1 MKKNDSNLPSNAEV
15 NQFLM
20 LRELVTG
27 LYDEMKDF
35 AKKSANETL
44 NEFKIKSLNRV
55 LTPLKVLMKDQPTA
69 LFLDVLD
76 ESSLPTNSDVVII
89 LSQYL
94 TAMQN
99 YEDFNMNGSDK
110 ESKEPLTNDVSA
122 RTSSPHTEQNKKE
135 ETPSMDVVKY
145 CRHCGKKVD
154 YDSSTYCK
162 YCGKE
167 L

>member
-1 MKKNDSNLPSNAEV
+1 MKKNESNLPSNAEV

-35 AKKSANETL
+35 AKKSPNETL

-55 LTPLKVLMKDQPTA
+55 LSPLKELMKDQPTA

-99 YEDFNMNGSDK
+99 YEDRYYRLDIFKHKKRWNTK
-110 ESKEPLTNDVSA
+110 EDPIET
-122 RTSSPHTEQNKKE
+122 KK
-135 ETPSMDVVKY
+135 Y
-145 CRHCGKKVD
+145 
-154 YDSSTYCK
+154 
-162 YCGKE
+162 
-167 L
+167 

>member
-1 MKKNDSNLPSNAEV
+1 MKKNESNLPSNAEV

-35 AKKSANETL
+35 AKKSSNETL

-55 LTPLKVLMKDQPTA
+55 LSPLRELMKDQPTA

-94 TAMQN
+94 TAMQKF
-99 YEDFNMNGSDK
+99 EDRYRKKDPSRHVIRWNTK
-110 ESKEPLTNDVSA
+110 EDPIET
-122 RTSSPHTEQNKKE
+122 KK
-135 ETPSMDVVKY
+135 Y
-145 CRHCGKKVD
+145 
-154 YDSSTYCK
+154 
-162 YCGKE
+162 
-167 L
+167 

>member
-1 MKKNDSNLPSNAEV
+1 MKKNESNLPSNAEV

-55 LTPLKVLMKDQPTA
+55 LIPLKEVMKDQPTA

-94 TAMQN
+94 SAMQK
-99 YEDFNMNGSDK
+99 YEDRYRKKDPSRHVIRWNTK
-110 ESKEPLTNDVSA
+110 EDPIEA
-122 RTSSPHTEQNKKE
+122 KK
-135 ETPSMDVVKY
+135 Y
-145 CRHCGKKVD
+145 
-154 YDSSTYCK
+154 
-162 YCGKE
+162 
-167 L
+167 

>member
-1 MKKNDSNLPSNAEV
+1 MKINESNLPSNAEV

-27 LYDEMKDF
+27 LYNEMKDF

-55 LTPLKVLMKDQPTA
+55 LMPLKEVLKDQPTA
-69 LFLDVLD
+69 QFLDTLD
-76 ESSLPTNSDVVII
+76 ESSLPTNSDVVFI

-99 YEDFNMNGSDK
+99 YEDRYYRLDNLKYKKRWNTK
-110 ESKEPLTNDVSA
+110 ENPIE
-122 RTSSPHTEQNKKE
+122 KK
-135 ETPSMDVVKY
+135 
-145 CRHCGKKVD
+145 H
-154 YDSSTYCK
+154 
-162 YCGKE
+162 
-167 L
+167 

>member
-1 MKKNDSNLPSNAEV
+1 MKKNESNLPSNAEV

-55 LTPLKVLMKDQPTA
+55 LSPLKELMKDQPTA

-94 TAMQN
+94 IAMQN
-99 YEDFNMNGSDK
+99 YEDRYYRLDSFK
-110 ESKEPLTNDVSA
+110 
-122 RTSSPHTEQNKKE
+122 HKK
-135 ETPSMDVVKY
+135 SNN
-145 CRHCGKKVD
+145 
-154 YDSSTYCK
+154 
-162 YCGKE
+162 
-167 L
+167 

>member
-1 MKKNDSNLPSNAEV
+1 MKKIESNLPSNAEV

-27 LYDEMKDF
+27 LYNEMKDF
-35 AKKSANETL
+35 TKKSANETL

-55 LTPLKVLMKDQPTA
+55 LIPLKEVLKDQPTA

-94 TAMQN
+94 SAMQK
-99 YEDFNMNGSDK
+99 YEDRYRKNDPSRHVIRWNTK
-110 ESKEPLTNDVSA
+110 EDPIEA
-122 RTSSPHTEQNKKE
+122 KK
-135 ETPSMDVVKY
+135 Y
-145 CRHCGKKVD
+145 
-154 YDSSTYCK
+154 
-162 YCGKE
+162 
-167 L
+167 

>member
-1 MKKNDSNLPSNAEV
+1 MKKNESNLPSNAEV

-44 NEFKIKSLNRV
+44 NEFKIRSLNRV
-55 LTPLKVLMKDQPTA
+55 LIPLKEVLKDQPTA

-94 TAMQN
+94 TAMQK
-99 YEDFNMNGSDK
+99 YEDRYHQKDPSRHVIRWNTK
-110 ESKEPLTNDVSA
+110 EDPIET
-122 RTSSPHTEQNKKE
+122 KK
-135 ETPSMDVVKY
+135 Y
-145 CRHCGKKVD
+145 
-154 YDSSTYCK
+154 
-162 YCGKE
+162 
-167 L
+167 